1 MCGIVGIFSHHSV
14 AAELHDSLI
23 HLQHRGQDAAG
34 ILTCNE
40 RFYLKNGLG
49 LVREIFVP
57 DDIASMRGTM
67 GIGHTRYP
75 TAGGYNLA
83 DVQPLWVG
91 SPRGIALAHNG
102 NLVNYKELA
111 DYITKVKHRHLNSS
125 IDSEVLL
132 YLLAEGLTENVQTDD
147 EGDAYFEVICNTIN
161 NIHAQAQGSYSVVS
175 VVIGKGLIAFRDPF
189 GIRPLVMGERINQDG
204 KKEYIFASETTM
216 FYSLGFSPLGD
227 VQPGEVVYV
236 NRDGTLRRRTLAT
249 KAFSPCI
256 FEYVYFA
263 RPDSTINDIGVYRSR
278 LHMGQNLAR
287 RWREEHPDLIP
298 DVVIPVPFT
307 SNTAALSFAHEL
319 GVRYSEGLYKNP
331 FIGRT
336 FIMPEVSQRSASVRY
351 KLTPQRSEIEGNK
364 VLILD
369 DSIVRGTTS
378 REIVK
383 MVREFGAK
391 EIYFVSACPPIKNPC
406 FYGIDIPSRAQLI
419 AAHDTE
425 AEIRDYLGVD
435 ELMYQTI
442 ADLKEAINRRLDV
455 QIDNPCMACMDGRYV
470 TGAIDE
476 TKIKSMEIQ
485 RYSKRDEVAS

>member
-1 MCGIVGIFSHHSV
+1 MCGIVGIFSHETV

-111 DYITKVKHRHLNSS
+111 AYITKVKHRHLNSS

-132 YLLAEGLTENVQTDD
+132 YLLAEGLNENPQADA
-147 EGDAYFEVICNTIN
+147 EGAEYFDVICNAIK
-161 NIHAQAQGSYSVVS
+161 NIHSQAQGSYSVVS
-175 VVIGKGLIAFRDPF
+175 VVIGKGLIAFRDPY
-189 GIRPLVMGERINQDG
+189 GIRPLVMGERIIDG
-204 KKEYIFASETTM
+204 KKDYIFASETTM
-216 FYSLGFSPLGD
+216 FYSLGFTPVGD
-227 VQPGEVVYV
+227 VQPGEVIYV
-236 NRDGTLRRRTLAT
+236 NRAGDLHRRIIDSKPFT
-249 KAFSPCI
+249 PCI
-256 FEYVYFA
+256 FEYVYFS

-287 RWREEHPDLIP
+287 RWRAEHPDLVP

-336 FIMPEVSQRSASVRY
+336 FIMPEVSQRSVSVRY

-364 VLILD
+364 VLIVD

-383 MVREFGAK
+383 MVREFGAS

-406 FYGIDIPSRAQLI
+406 FYGIDIPSRTQLI
-419 AAHDTE
+419 AAHNTIE
-425 AEIRDYLGVD
+425 ETRDYLGVD
-435 ELMYQTI
+435 ELMYQNVE
-442 ADLKEAINRRLDV
+442 DLKEAINRRLDV
-455 QIDNPCMACMDGRYV
+455 QIDNPCMACMDGRYI
-470 TGAIDE
+470 TGGIDE
-476 TKIKSMEIQ
+476 AKIKSMESA
-485 RYSKRDEVAS
+485 RHAKLEEAPL

>member
-1 MCGIVGIFSHHSV
+1 MCGIVGIFSHDSV

-34 ILTCNE
+34 LLTCNE
-40 RFYLKNGLG
+40 RFYLKSGLG
-49 LVREIFVP
+49 LVREIFKP
-57 DDIASMRGTM
+57 EDIVSMRGTM

-75 TAGGYNLA
+75 TAGGYNIA
-83 DVQPLWVG
+83 DVQPIWVG

-111 DYITKVKHRHLNSS
+111 QHITNVKHSHLNSS

-132 YLLAEGLTENVQTDD
+132 HLLADGLGATTPQDA
-147 EGDAYFEVICNTIN
+147 EGDDYFKVIC
-161 NIHAQAQGSYSVVS
+161 QAVKNLFTQAKGSYSIVS
-175 VVIGKGLIAFRDPF
+175 VIIGKGLLAFRDPH
-189 GIRPLVMGERINQDG
+189 GIRPLVMGERTNKSG

-216 FYSLGFSPLGD
+216 FYSLGFTPVGD

-236 NRDGTLRRRTLAT
+236 NRAGELRRTILEAKT
-249 KAFSPCI
+249 FSPCI
-256 FEYVYFA
+256 FEYVYFS
-263 RPDSTINDIGVYRSR
+263 RPDSTINEIGVYRSR

-287 RWREEHPDLIP
+287 RWQEKYPELIP

-336 FIMPEVSQRSASVRY
+336 FIMPEVSQRSVSVRY

-364 VLILD
+364 VLIVD

-383 MVREFGAK
+383 MVREFGAR

-419 AAHDTE
+419 AAHNSE
-425 AEIRDYLGVD
+425 EEICEYLGVD
-435 ELMYQTI
+435 KLLYQTMG
-442 ADLKEAINRRLDV
+442 DLKEAINRRRDV
-455 QIDNPCMACMDGRYV
+455 QIANPCMACMDGRYV
-470 TGAIDE
+470 TGDIDE
-476 TKIKSMEIQ
+476 AKIKAMESE
-485 RYSKRDEVAS
+485 RYARRDEVTP